1 MIRDKRRHEAP
12 EDRRNYEDRLNKQEA
27 RAEQLFYAS
36 TPTMREGKSVSFELA
51 AAMMR
56 VKEELGDLA
65 AAIESSGVPRSGQ
78 IVRGVSGSYFY
89 MDEFTAKKVPDY
101 VADTSWDGWKPEPDD
116 LRGKKKKRW
125 HSTQYKA
132 YKQWKAE
139 EELRAAVEAELIGEA
154 RTDLGWGGF

>member
-78 IVRGVSGSYFY
+78 IVRAAADAYYTLGLDYKEEIARFGSVIAWVDHLKSVY
-89 MDEFTAKKVPDY
+89 DQV
-101 VADTSWDGWKPEPDD
+101 KPIAGMIQHDSEN
-116 LRGKKKKRW
+116 
-125 HSTQYKA
+125 
-132 YKQWKAE
+132 
-139 EELRAAVEAELIGEA
+139 
-154 RTDLGWGGF
+154 

>member
-36 TPTMREGKSVSFELA
+36 TPTMREGKSTFDSA
-51 AAMMR
+51 AAAILR
-56 VKEELGDLA
+56 VKEELTDLA
-65 AAIESSGVPRSGQ
+65 STIERDYGSGK
-78 IVRGVSGSYFY
+78 IIRGARGTYFY

-101 VADTSWDGWKPEPDD
+101 IADNSWDGWKPEPDD